1 MALDST
7 PDTLDELVTP
17 LLRLDAGRRGLIE
30 RVGPGVALI
39 RPADVA
45 AIAAAAAEM
54 GMLIDI
60 EAV

>member
-1 MALDST
+1 MLLRAREPAILDA
-7 PDTLDELVTP
+7 